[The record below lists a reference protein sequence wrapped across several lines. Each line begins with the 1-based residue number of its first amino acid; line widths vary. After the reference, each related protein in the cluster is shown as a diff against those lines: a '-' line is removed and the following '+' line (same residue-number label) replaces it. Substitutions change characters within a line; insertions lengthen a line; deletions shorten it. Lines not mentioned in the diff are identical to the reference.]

1 MLDVLWMS
9 LDWLPVVLQAPITA
23 LLAGLF
29 LMAGIKLVAAF
40 FSILSAI
47 LSIIIPWK

>member
-29 LMAGIKLVAAF
+29 LMVCIKLVSVF
-40 FSILSAI
+40 LSLLSAI
-47 LSIIIPWK
+47 LSFITSWF